1 MKGVGWVSQE
11 KKEGIVVQKRNLT
24 SSRKQK
30 TSFHQITFY
39 FTALAQRVGNTILA
53 DPVLRAKRIR
63 HDAKGHNGPDKG
75 PALLPPST
83 FPFSHFPCKPLLFC
97 LPRPL
102 LSHSE
107 LPVSSY

>member
-11 KKEGIVVQKRNLT
+11 KKEGIVVQKKEPYVLAET
-24 SSRKQK
+24 E
-30 TSFHQITFY
+30 TCFHQITFY
-39 FTALAQRVGNTILA
+39 FTALAQKVGDVILA
-53 DPVLRAKRIR
+53 DPVLQAKRIG
-63 HDAKGHNGPDKG
+63 HDAKGHNVLDKG
-75 PALLPPST
+75 LALLPPST
-83 FPFSHFPCKPLLFC
+83 FPFSHFPCKPMFFC